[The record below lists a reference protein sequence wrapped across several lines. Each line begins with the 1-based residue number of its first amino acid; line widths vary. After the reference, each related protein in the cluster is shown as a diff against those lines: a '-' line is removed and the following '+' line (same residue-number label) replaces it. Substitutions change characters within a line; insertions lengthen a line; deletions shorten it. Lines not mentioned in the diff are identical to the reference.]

1 MSRHFTDWLKGFT
14 DFASVGEAPI
24 KFYFWTGVS
33 TVAGA
38 LRRRVWF
45 DMGHFRW
52 TPNFYIILVAPPGVV
67 SKTTTIDIGRRLLV
81 KIPGVNLGPD
91 ALTWQSLV
99 QTLGKI
105 TEIVLLSDGSKFEM
119 SAITIF
125 SGELGTM
132 LDPKDRPMVDAL
144 VALWDAR
151 DRFEKTSKTRGDD
164 ILVNPWL
171 NIIAC
176 TTPSWIA
183 EHMPEYM
190 AGGGLMSRCIFLYS
204 DQKDKFVAY
213 PQLVLPPT
221 FHDTR
226 EKLLL
231 DLNEIASLKGPFHMT
246 NEAFHWGEAWY
257 REHWAGQGS
266 SSDPQYAGY
275 RARKQTHLHKL
286 AMVMSA
292 AKRSTLEITVEDLVI
307 SEAML
312 LALEK
317 DSMRV
322 FSNVGLT
329 QDSRGQ
335 NELLEVLRK
344 FGDASKRKVFAHL
357 IKHLTWAQFER
368 AVESCIKAGEIQQIK
383 VGDDYLLQAKG
394 HGKPH
399 SLLSTDE

>member
-1 MSRHFTDWLKGFT
+1 VSRHFTNWLKAFT
-14 DFASVGEAPI
+14 DFASIGEAPL

-38 LRRRVWF
+38 LRRRVWL

-52 TPNFYIILVAPPGVV
+52 TPNFYIILVAPPGIV

-81 KIPGVNLGPD
+81 KVSGINLGPD

-99 QTLGKI
+99 QSMGEC
-105 TEIVLLSDGSKFEM
+105 TELVILRSGEKFEM
-119 SAITIF
+119 SAITIY

-176 TTPSWIA
+176 TTPSWIS

-204 DQKDKFVAY
+204 EQKDKFVAY
-213 PQLVLPPT
+213 PQLVMSPT
-221 FHDTR
+221 FRDTQ
-226 EKLLL
+226 EKLIL
-231 DLNEIASLKGPFHMT
+231 DLNEIASLSGPFHMSR
-246 NEAFHWGEAWY
+246 EAISWGEAWY
-257 REHWAGQGS
+257 REHWATNLP
-266 SSDPQYAGY
+266 SDAHYAGY
-275 RARKQTHLHKL
+275 KARKQTHLHKL
-286 AMVMSA
+286 AMIMSA
-292 AKRSTLEITVEDLVI
+292 SQRSDLEITLDDLVI

-335 NELLEVLRK
+335 SELMEVMRRV
-344 FGDASKRKVFAHL
+344 GEGNKREVYRHL
-357 IKHLTWAQFER
+357 QKHLSWVQFEK
-368 AVESCIKAGEIQQIK
+368 AIDGCVKAGDIQQIK
-383 VGDDYLLQAKG
+383 MGNETFLQVRDAKSRPIVGSD
-394 HGKPH
+394 
-399 SLLSTDE
+399 